1 MASHCE
7 EDPSSPLLARSLPT
21 SPPSASSSPS
31 KTGVDSVISALQPWL
46 QSMKGRALGAFA
58 FPAERVWL
66 RAIIKGWRHITS
78 AATEARASARGGG
91 HTVQDRVAEVLGEA
105 LEVLQSF
112 TASPSTTA
120 ASLIIRL
127 RRLHNEVGEM
137 WTEHLK
143 TEADASR
150 REGREKQH
158 SPAAAAVGTDE
169 SSVTFFHRCLRDL
182 VAQQI
187 QAYAD
192 RAGRRQRS
200 PSSLGAV
207 ELAELKVAIAH
218 DISFRRLR
226 GALSFAAAVWGC
238 AYDRTEQL
246 VFQTS
251 VKRVLSV
258 LFTLDSI
265 THAIPNKVQ
274 REEDAF
280 RIQEFSILEE
290 VPLPLVEALQQLG
303 PL

>member
-1 MASHCE
+1 
-7 EDPSSPLLARSLPT
+7 
-21 SPPSASSSPS
+21 
-31 KTGVDSVISALQPWL
+31 
-46 QSMKGRALGAFA
+46 
-58 FPAERVWL
+58 
-66 RAIIKGWRHITS
+66 
-78 AATEARASARGGG
+78 
-91 HTVQDRVAEVLGEA
+91 VQDRVAEVLADA

-112 TASPSTTA
+112 AASPSTTA
-120 ASLIIRL
+120 ASLVIRL

-143 TEADASR
+143 SEAEAAQ
-150 REGREKQH
+150 REGREKQYG
-158 SPAAAAVGTDE
+158 STASSVGTDE
-169 SSVTFFHRCLRDL
+169 SSVTFFHRCLREL
-182 VAQQI
+182 VAQQS
-187 QAYAD
+187 QACAD
-192 RAGRRQRS
+192 RAARRRQRS
-200 PSSLGAV
+200 FSSLGA
-207 ELAELKVAIAH
+207 AELTDLKAAIAH
-218 DISFRRLR
+218 DVSFRRLR

-265 THAIPNKVQ
+265 THAIPDKVQ